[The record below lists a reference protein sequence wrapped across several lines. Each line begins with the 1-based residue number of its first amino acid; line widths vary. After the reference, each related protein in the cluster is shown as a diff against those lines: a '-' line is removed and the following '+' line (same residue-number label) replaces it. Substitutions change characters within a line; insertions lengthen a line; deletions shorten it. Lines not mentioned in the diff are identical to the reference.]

1 MTASPNPADS
11 RRSRLLGKVGQKDQ
25 SLHQQQID
33 QLRSRADFTP
43 ELDYFLQ
50 VMENPWPAAVSE
62 RTGRPLAA
70 ILCLQAPLELFQAF
84 GWQPFK
90 IYSGSYVTGRLAAN
104 DLPAIM
110 CPMLRSALG
119 AMQLQSGF
127 LSSFRAWVL
136 PTTCDWVVKFT
147 EMMKISAGLAIE
159 ETSLHRLELPHLK
172 DQDDSRERWLEEI
185 YKLKKFLEKMTGR
198 VLKPG
203 KLREALETY
212 QRAYAVLSRLTEL
225 RRQGAVPAVWFTSI
239 ANSFFYDTA
248 ENWTAAVARA
258 LPAFEGRPRPGAG
271 GRVFLAGS
279 PIFFPNF
286 KLLELMEEA
295 GLTVVADDLCSSERL
310 FPGAVNISDHSEF
323 GLLSALAE
331 RYHQGCLCPTF
342 ADNDRRV
349 NNIINPAKREYFEGV
364 VFQVLKGC
372 HPYDLESFSLAGPL
386 QAEGLKF
393 LRLETDY
400 TAEDSQNLLTRLEA
414 YRHHLEA

>member
-1 MTASPNPADS
+1 M
-11 RRSRLLGKVGQKDQ
+11 LHVGD
-25 SLHQQQID
+25 
-33 QLRSRADFTP
+33 
-43 ELDYFLQ
+43 
-50 VMENPWPAAVSE
+50 M
-62 RTGRPLAA
+62 TGR
-70 ILCLQAPLELFQAF
+70 
-84 GWQPFK
+84 
-90 IYSGSYVTGRLAAN
+90 
-104 DLPAIM
+104 
-110 CPMLRSALG
+110 
-119 AMQLQSGF
+119 
-127 LSSFRAWVL
+127 
-136 PTTCDWVVKFT
+136 
-147 EMMKISAGLAIE
+147 AIE
-159 ETSLHRLELPHLK
+159 ETALHRLELPHLK
-172 DQDDSRERWLEEI
+172 DQADSQERWLEEI
-185 YKLKKFLEKMTGR
+185 YKLKKFLEKMTGQR
-198 VLKPG
+198 LKPG
-203 KLREALETY
+203 KLREALEIY
-212 QRAYAVLSRLTEL
+212 QQAYAVLSRLTEL
-225 RRQGAVPAVWFTSI
+225 RRQGAVPAVWFTLI

-258 LPAFEGRPRPGAG
+258 LPAFDGSPQPGAS

-286 KLLELMEEA
+286 KLLELLEEA

-310 FPGAVNISDHSEF
+310 FPGAVNISDNSEF

-372 HPYDLESFSLAGPL
+372 HPYDLESFSLAEPL